1 VYRFENEEKE
11 MLDPALVLTGTKCG
25 SHHVGTV
32 PACNGLG
39 HFMVS
44 LSHVESADYQ
54 GTHLFVVQCLS
65 RGFLCLSEIN
75 FLGVSE

>member
-1 VYRFENEEKE
+1 MYRFENEEKE

-44 LSHVESADYQ
+44 LSHVESDDYQ
-54 GTHLFVVQCLS
+54 GTHLLS
-65 RGFLCLSEIN
+65 NVFPGDFYVCQKLIS
-75 FLGVSE
+75 